1 MNFFIELNELIELI
15 IFYLEVLVF
24 KGIKMFFYIVI
35 FIFSFVGN
43 IMVIIIICRFKYMK
57 CLLGNLFIVN
67 LVFCDLL
74 IFFISILFEMM
85 LVENVN
91 MWVFGL
97 VLCKF
102 FLVVVI
108 FFVMFLVLILV
119 VILLD
124 WYRMLM
130 YFFK

>member
-43 IMVIIIICRFKYMK
+43 IMVIIIICGFKYMK